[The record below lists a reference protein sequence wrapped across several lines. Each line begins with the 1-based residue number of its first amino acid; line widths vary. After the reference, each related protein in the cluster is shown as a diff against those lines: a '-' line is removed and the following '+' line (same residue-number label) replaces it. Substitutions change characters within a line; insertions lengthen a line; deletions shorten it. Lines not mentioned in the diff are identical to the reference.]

1 MTSYLAGLPDVSRLG
16 AQPKLIE
23 HAARQA
29 NSKLKRAI
37 GRLFF
42 VGGDVAADGKPGSQK
57 DQSREPAGF
66 TTILVR
72 SANVKKAVRTRN
84 RNAPLGRQM
93 EGALDC
99 SSA

>member
-1 MTSYLAGLPDVSRLG
+1 MTSYWAGLPDVSRLG
-16 AQPKLIE
+16 AQPRLIE
-23 HAARQA
+23 HAARHA
-29 NSKLKRAI
+29 NSNRKRAI
-37 GRLFF
+37 RGLSF
-42 VGGDVAADGKPGSQK
+42 VGGDVAAEGNPGEQK
-57 DQSREPAGF
+57 DNFREPAGF